1 MCTIILTSG
10 FCFCDMVRHLLF
22 FKYKTETEVLD
33 ALKTETIYLYL
44 SQLVAELVY
53 PDLTTI
59 LALLQKQEEIIYS
72 HQIK

>member
-1 MCTIILTSG
+1 MTWFNIYYFLNTKLKS
-10 FCFCDMVRHLLF
+10 
-22 FKYKTETEVLD
+22 EVLD

-72 HQIK
+72 RQIK